1 MIDVAL
7 YITYL
12 LVIAAI
18 VLVLGFAVWF
28 LTKNIKKSKT
38 TLIGAL
44 GLIAIFLVAYFISPG
59 EAYEKFQVSE
69 GLSKVIGGSLIT
81 LYIMFIGT
89 IVIAIYTEIAKLF
102 K

>member
-7 YITYL
+7 YLTYF
-12 LVIAAI
+12 LVISALILA
-18 VLVLGFAVWF
+18 LGFAVWF

-44 GLIAIFLVAYFISPG
+44 VLVVIFIIAYLISSG
-59 EAYEKFQVSE
+59 EVYEKFQIGE
-69 GLSKVIGGSLIT
+69 GLSKVIGGALIS
-81 LYIMFIGT
+81 LYIMFFGT
-89 IVIAIYTEIAKLF
+89 IIIAIYTEIAKLF